1 MPSLTRIV
9 REIVTALWRGLNDS
23 RVTPKRRWLILG
35 GFIASGLRLAA
46 GMTVGRMG
54 ARPSKRLVLWDF
66 ESCAQSR
73 VVREALSALDLD
85 ADVRPCPK
93 NGKRFRPELQGR
105 SVPQLSDPNH
115 ERTLNG
121 DRDIVT
127 YLYATYGRGSP
138 PPLSMVAPLTWAT
151 GLIARLFT
159 GDMGALARNSRFPAL
174 PLELWSFEASP
185 FCRMVRARLCEL
197 ELPYTLHNVAKGS
210 PRRPEFIAVSGKMQM
225 PWLHD
230 ANTGTKLFESQAIE
244 DYLEA
249 TYAAPLS

>member
-9 REIVTALWRGLNDS
+9 REIATALWRGLNDS

-54 ARPSKRLVLWDF
+54 ARPSKRLVLWEF
-66 ESCAQSR
+66 ERCAHSR

-85 ADVRPCPK
+85 ADMRPCPL
-93 NGKRFRPELQGR
+93 GGTRYR
-105 SVPQLSDPNH
+105 PQLEGRVLPQLFDP
-115 ERTLNG
+115 ESGRTLNG
-121 DRDIVT
+121 SRDIVA
-127 YLYATYGRGSP
+127 YLYATYGRSSP
-138 PPLSMVAPLTWAT
+138 PVLSMVSSITSVTGWLIHLLTAGVGAT
-151 GLIARLFT
+151 
-159 GDMGALARNSRFPAL
+159 ALRSHLPAQ

-185 FCRMVRARLCEL
+185 YCRMVRARLCEL

-244 DYLEA
+244 DYLDA
-249 TYAAPLS
+249 TYAAPLA